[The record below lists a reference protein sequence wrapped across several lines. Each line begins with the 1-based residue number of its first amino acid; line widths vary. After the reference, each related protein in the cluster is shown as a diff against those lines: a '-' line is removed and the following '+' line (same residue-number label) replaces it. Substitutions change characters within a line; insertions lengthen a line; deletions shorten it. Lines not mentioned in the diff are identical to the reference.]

1 MTDLYKSILLPLNR
15 MSCQIHCCVQQFNMC
30 GLAAEQTSTPVATTI
45 YRPRDNTNHF
55 GSRYN
60 NRRPASMLVAT
71 TIYRD
76 NTKPTWVVATTI
88 DGQLLQRKHTDC
100 GRYSCRET

>member
-15 MSCQIHCCVQQFNMC
+15 MSCCVHCSVQQFNMC

-71 TIYRD
+71 TIYRGT
-76 NTKPTWVVATTI
+76 TKPLW
-88 DGQLLQRKHTDC
+88 LSLQQ
-100 GRYSCRET
+100 